1 MADKKTSTDKSKKEG
16 KPKKNITII
25 PEVLDDKALT
35 PAEQEKVE
43 EAYNELKNIFFNN
56 IYKSMLEAGQYLIET
71 FFENDYVKAVEKPFN
86 ENSSLH
92 ALFQKLNTD
101 TSGSAPKKTW
111 LYDSINLAIAEDNF
125 KDVSAF
131 GKLNNSHKLKV
142 ISSGLS
148 KENQLMLIE
157 EIFKEQYTVLA
168 LKARIE
174 ELRKNPNKTNRQ
186 FLSLDME
193 IPQDKLKKLN
203 IERLEKYIAEIKE
216 FQESFEQKKIIY
228 DTNRQTIEQI
238 LEKKK
243 ANKEKKDK
251 KEKKAADSKTS

>member
-1 MADKKTSTDKSKKEG
+1 MADKKTSINKK
-16 KPKKNITII
+16 K
-25 PEVLDDKALT
+25 PEVLDDKELT

-43 EAYNELKNIFFNN
+43 EAFNELKNIFFNN
-56 IYKSMLEAGQYLIET
+56 MYKSMLEAGQYLIKM
-71 FFENDYVKAVEKPFN
+71 FYNNDYVKAVEKPFS

-101 TSGSAPKKTW
+101 TAGSAPKKTW

-148 KENQLMLIE
+148 KKNQRMLIE
-157 EIFKEQYTVLA
+157 ETFKKEYTVLE

-174 ELRKNPNKTNRQ
+174 ELRNNTDKVNRQ
-186 FLSLDME
+186 FLSLDMKM
-193 IPQDKLKKLN
+193 PQDKLKKLN
-203 IERLEKYIAEIKE
+203 IKRLERYIEEIRKFE
-216 FQESFEQKKIIY
+216 ESFEQKKMIY
-228 DTNRQTIEQI
+228 EANRKAIEDI

-243 ANKEKKDK
+243 AKKDK
-251 KEKKAADSKTS
+251 KEKKAAESKTS